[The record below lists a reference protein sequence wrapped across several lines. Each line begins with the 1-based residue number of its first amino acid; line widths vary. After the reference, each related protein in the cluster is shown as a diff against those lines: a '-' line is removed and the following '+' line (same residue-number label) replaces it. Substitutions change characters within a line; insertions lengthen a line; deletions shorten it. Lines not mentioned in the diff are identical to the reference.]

1 MKKEEKTQ
9 RTKERILAA
18 AIVEFGTKS
27 YDSASINT
35 ICAESQVSKGL
46 LYHNF
51 KGKDDLYLQCVALCY
66 QEMLDYI
73 QQRDTGPGDFD
84 IPKWLAIR
92 QSFFAEH
99 PHYSNIFFNTVLQPP
114 KHLIGQIHA
123 IRKDFDAY
131 YQQHLKT
138 FLCRLPLRGGIT
150 TETAL
155 SCFLIFSEMYNGYF
169 QNKALDTEDYKTL
182 IDAHEGKMAQLFD
195 ILLYG
200 LARQPETNPHDPE

>member
-35 ICAESQVSKGL
+35 ICAESQISKGL

-51 KGKDDLYLQCVALCY
+51 KGKDELYLQCVSLCY
-66 QEMLDYI
+66 EEMLSYI
-73 QQRDTGPGDFD
+73 QQRETDSGDFD

-99 PHYSNIFFNTVLQPP
+99 PHITATFFSTPFCSRPNT
-114 KHLIGQIHA
+114 
-123 IRKDFDAY
+123 
-131 YQQHLKT
+131 
-138 FLCRLPLRGGIT
+138 
-150 TETAL
+150 
-155 SCFLIFSEMYNGYF
+155 
-169 QNKALDTEDYKTL
+169 
-182 IDAHEGKMAQLFD
+182 
-195 ILLYG
+195 
-200 LARQPETNPHDPE
+200 